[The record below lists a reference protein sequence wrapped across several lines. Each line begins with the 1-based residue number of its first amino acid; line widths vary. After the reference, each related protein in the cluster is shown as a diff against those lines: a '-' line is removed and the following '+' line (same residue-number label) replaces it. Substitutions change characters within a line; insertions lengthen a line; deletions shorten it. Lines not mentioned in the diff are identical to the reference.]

1 MWSPHWSTS
10 GHASY
15 LLPDSSKMGG
25 GGTVIDLVR
34 EEGEINSVF
43 CLDSIFWL
51 IQVKMKD
58 QKSNSEASPS
68 GEIRQHKKK
77 KKTLSSTMNPLPS
90 VI

>member
-25 GGTVIDLVR
+25 DGTIIDLVR

-43 CLDSIFWL
+43 LLGFHFLVDP
-51 IQVKMKD
+51 
-58 QKSNSEASPS
+58 SENERPKVQQRSF
-68 GEIRQHKKK
+68 
-77 KKTLSSTMNPLPS
+77 T
-90 VI
+90 VW